1 MLETLQSSKDGF
13 ITQLRDQKKKKPSQK
28 KFLKRGCNGKEKKVE
43 GETLSR
49 KKEKKNLK
57 KKIGQGLRGDTQET

>member
-49 KKEKKNLK
+49 KKKKKKPEKKNRT
-57 KKIGQGLRGDTQET
+57 GTAG